1 MGMELARSHHERWD
15 GTGYPNAL
23 SGADIPLAGRIT
35 MLADQ
40 YDAIRTVRPYKPAV
54 DAATT
59 RAIITEGDGRTLPRH
74 FDPHMLAAFK
84 TLEADFDRIHDEFE
98 A

>member
-1 MGMELARSHHERWD
+1 
-15 GTGYPNAL
+15 
-23 SGADIPLAGRIT
+23 

-59 RAIITEGDGRTLPRH
+59 CTILTQGDGRTLPRH

-84 TLEADFDRIHDEFE
+84 TLEEDFGRIHDEFE